1 MQALVDPLRPRW
13 PLVALIVSAALLAG
27 AHAFE
32 TFGHLAPCPMCLS
45 QREWH
50 WGIVAIAL
58 LALVTRKDARAAAF
72 VLALA
77 YLGSFAMAAWH
88 VAVEQHWVIAQC
100 ETGPGGGS
108 LVFDIN
114 AAVDIPHCD
123 TPAWT
128 MLGISMAGYNGLIS
142 LGMALVSAIVAL
154 MPERKA

>member
-1 MQALVDPLRPRW
+1 MQAFVDPLRPRW
-13 PLVALIVSAALLAG
+13 PLLALVVSGALLAG

-58 LALVTRKDARAAAF
+58 TALIARKEARAAAF
-72 VLALA
+72 ILALA

-88 VAVEQHWVIAQC
+88 VAVEQHWVAAQC
-100 ETGPGGGS
+100 EASSSGS
-108 LVFDIN
+108 LVFDVN
-114 AAVDIPHCD
+114 ARLDVPHCD

-142 LGMALVSAIVAL
+142 LGMATLSAIIAF